1 VFPHCGQATESSGMI
16 SGTPEMGVGPTHR
29 DDAIGGCETAI
40 GISPHPRRCVVSRIR
55 THGVAQASIRSERR
69 STVDCAG
76 AGATPS
82 RFETLARCLS
92 EAAAVRTT
100 DRQSDPKCLASL
112 CRSSLRPS
120 PFPRG
125 DRILVGPQ
133 AASSCSSLGLS
144 GSELAGLVVGHVSP
158 RESVADHFHVDEAIA
173 EKDAADLTLITV
185 DIDDLDADGLV
196 EHFAGEI
203 LSSLG
208 AERLALLWRVDAG
221 GIPMKR
227 DMDLVRQILT
237 QVEQKPAGS

>member
-16 SGTPEMGVGPTHR
+16 SGTPEMGVGPAHR

-69 STVDCAG
+69 STVVCAG

-120 PFPRG
+120 PLPRRH
-125 DRILVGPQ
+125 RIRISPQ
-133 AASSCSSLGLS
+133 AAPMLARGFIRGGMPGRKEMRRLRTTQRRRQASRRYADRLSLR
-144 GSELAGLVVGHVSP
+144 P
-158 RESVADHFHVDEAIA
+158 RQA
-173 EKDAADLTLITV
+173 E
-185 DIDDLDADGLV
+185 
-196 EHFAGEI
+196 
-203 LSSLG
+203 
-208 AERLALLWRVDAG
+208 
-221 GIPMKR
+221 
-227 DMDLVRQILT
+227 
-237 QVEQKPAGS
+237 